1 MRMWD
6 IKFHQILDFFFVR
19 EKSLLEDSHQQGKK
33 MIMIVNKNSDMEVKD
48 WEDGDL
54 GRGSV
59 DCF

>member
-1 MRMWD
+1 M
-6 IKFHQILDFFFVR
+6 R